1 MILRFLDQGE
11 NRQMAV
17 LLKELGGLS
26 LGGRW
31 SGKVMSPIGINPYN
45 AAEWPEAH

>member
-1 MILRFLDQGE
+1 MV
-11 NRQMAV
+11 V

-26 LGGRW
+26 LGGIW

-45 AAEWPEAH
+45 AAELPEAHWEKKSLEF